1 MEIVLDCETGMAL
14 NTSLSASTSV
24 ATALF
29 YVCGRGQEHCVS
41 EFKINK

>member
-1 MEIVLDCETGMAL
+1 MEIVLDCETGTAL
-14 NTSLSASTSV
+14 NTSLSANTSA

-29 YVCGRGQEHCVS
+29 DVCGRGQARCVS